1 MVLLHKGCIIVSSE
15 RTVGTEFIVALPI
28 TNRTIS
34 QEKTSTDISSF
45 DSKEFIEKQYIE
57 YLPSEKT
64 DNNSISTKSS
74 DAELPTLLIVEDN
87 RELQKALI
95 EQLSSFYNIQ
105 VADNGKIGLEMCE
118 TFYRILLLVML

>member
-57 YLPSEKT
+57 YLPSEKQIT
-64 DNNSISTKSS
+64 ILFPQNPRMQNY
-74 DAELPTLLIVEDN
+74 PHC
-87 RELQKALI
+87 
-95 EQLSSFYNIQ
+95 LSWKTTENC
-105 VADNGKIGLEMCE
+105 KKH
-118 TFYRILLLVML
+118 